1 MPTLYLACV
10 FFGILNTCFGC
21 YVVHREA
28 HTEEERTVEHQRL
41 LLNDMSLMA
50 HEEDF

>member
-1 MPTLYLACV
+1 MPTLFATCV
-10 FFGILNTCFGC
+10 LVGILNTWFGC
-21 YVVHREA
+21 WVVHREA
-28 HTEEERTVEHQRL
+28 HIEEGRTVEHQSL